1 METNEELL
9 IKAFLQL
16 LEGQVGNGIY
26 VWGGNGELLDRMTDP
41 RAWIER
47 HEQSAADAK
56 RAYVL
61 FEKRRSQG
69 VKDIRAF
76 DCSGLV
82 FWALKT
88 IGAQKTDVSSRGLYA
103 LCTPLRP
110 GEEKP
115 GDLMFHHNGIR
126 ISHVGVC
133 VGQEQI
139 ECRGRDVGVVRNK
152 RKSGYW
158 NRVGRF
164 KAFERM
170 GKTAYVYIR
179 GGSVRV
185 REGDSIRTP
194 CVGIVHKGERY
205 PLLSIAPS
213 GWYRISYR
221 GKSCCITNRARY
233 TEVRYG

>member
-1 METNEELL
+1 METKEEHL
-9 IKAFLQL
+9 IKAFLKL
-16 LEGQVGNGIY
+16 LEDQVGNGIY
-26 VWGGNGELLDRMTDP
+26 VWGGNGEILDRMSDP

-56 RAYVL
+56 RADAL
-61 FEKRRSQG
+61 FLKRRSQG

-88 IGAQKTDVSSRGLYA
+88 IGVQKTDVSSRGLYA
-103 LCTPLRP
+103 LCTPLRV
-110 GEEKP
+110 GEEQP
-115 GDLMFHHNGIR
+115 GDLMFHYNGIR
-126 ISHVGVC
+126 IVHVGVC
-133 VGQEQI
+133 AGAEQI
-139 ECRGRDVGVVRNK
+139 ECRGRDVGVVKNR
-152 RKSGYW
+152 RKNGYW
-158 NRVGRF
+158 NRVGRL
-164 KAFERM
+164 KAFEPAAA
-170 GKTAYVYIR
+170 AYVHIR

-185 REGDSIRTP
+185 REGDGVHTP
-194 CVGIVHKGERY
+194 CVGIAHKGECY
-205 PLLSIAPS
+205 PLLAIAPS